1 MACNTCGQ
9 SSCECKLGA
18 YACPKLSN
26 PPTCD
31 ELKDF
36 KENMMDEL
44 ANNREYVSGCNPDSI
59 VRYVD
64 SIMERISCLNDQEII
79 ALCSIFN
86 SIAKLRNT
94 DVGNHMSLSADKNT
108 LTLTRKKLDGTT
120 VASDTVPVQ
129 LGDMWNILNNFKG
142 ADIETSKSLW
152 KGNLAEGNALP
163 IDLVNGAYDLT
174 VTSPDIGAYIVRI
187 IYSDASP
194 INHNSIVTPYVP
206 ATSDGSFWIMQPKL
220 TNATHPIFKTTI
232 VKYDHASQSSSVSNS
247 NGCHLVEVK
256 QVVKVHIG

>member
-1 MACNTCGQ
+1 MNCNTCGQ
-9 SSCECKLGA
+9 SSCECKLGT

-26 PPTCD
+26 PPTCN

-79 ALCSIFN
+79 ALCSIFD

-108 LTLTRKKLDGTT
+108 LTLTRKKLDGTV
-120 VASDTVPVQ
+120 VASDNVH
-129 LGDMWNILNNFKG
+129 LGIGDLDDIIFSVIRFDYDIL
-142 ADIETSKSLW
+142 DSH
-152 KGNLAEGNALP
+152 LAEHLHKGE
-163 IDLVNGAYDLT
+163 I
-174 VTSPDIGAYIVRI
+174 
-187 IYSDASP
+187 
-194 INHNSIVTPYVP
+194 
-206 ATSDGSFWIMQPKL
+206 
-220 TNATHPIFKTTI
+220 TNAGFVDARLELEVTTQI
-232 VKYDHASQSSSVSNS
+232 PAGMYRIAKIN
-247 NGCHLVEVK
+247 EVK
-256 QVVKVHIG
+256 AQPLGSIINGVTIDSTTYELYGSAAIRDEYIYMNVTKTIPVGRFLHFSFAYRNFNASTNLYKGE